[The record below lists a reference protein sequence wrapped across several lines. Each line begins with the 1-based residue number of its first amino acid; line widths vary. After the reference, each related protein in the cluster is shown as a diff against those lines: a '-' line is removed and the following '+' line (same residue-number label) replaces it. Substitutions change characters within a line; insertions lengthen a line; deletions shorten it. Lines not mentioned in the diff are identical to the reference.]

1 MVVLALMCCNPNIV
15 LDMHETSSDNY
26 EAMLATKLLRVGD
39 QRVAFLLANSRG
51 IMALPVVSVTSY
63 FKDVDTLI
71 DKPHETTTAGLQRW
85 PYGARGS
92 YTANLSFDRE
102 GYWLLD
108 IKISEEDRV
117 GEVQLFVEVSD
128 GYGVLDVGQTAP
140 RSLNKVMDNVDMP
153 NELTTS
159 SHPVPELYDMTIADA
174 VINGKPTV
182 IVFAS
187 PMFCTS
193 ATCGP
198 QVETV
203 AQLSASYQGSAN
215 FIHIEV
221 YENPHEILG
230 DLNQAEVSP
239 VVVEWG
245 LTTFPGW
252 TNESWVFLVGDDG
265 LVKARFEGYTAFDEL
280 RSALEAELN

>member
-1 MVVLALMCCNPNIV
+1 MCCNPTSTP
-15 LDMHETSSDNY
+15 DMDETSYDNY

-51 IMALPVVSVTSY
+51 VITLPVVSVNSY
-63 FKDVDTLI
+63 FRDADTLI
-71 DKPHETTTAGLQRW
+71 DKPHETATARLQQW

-92 YTANLSFDRE
+92 YTTNLSFDRK
-102 GYWLLD
+102 GHWLLD
-108 IKISEEDRV
+108 IKIAEEDRV
-117 GEVQLFVEVSD
+117 GEVQLFVEVLD
-128 GYGVLDVGQTAP
+128 GYEVVDVGQTAP
-140 RSLNKVMDNVDMP
+140 RSLNKVMDTVDMA
-153 NELTTS
+153 NELTTAS
-159 SHPVPELYDMTIADA
+159 QPVPELYDMTIADA
-174 VINGKPTV
+174 VINGQPTV

-193 ATCGP
+193 VTCGP

-203 AQLSASYQGSAN
+203 AELSASYHGSAN

-221 YENPHEILG
+221 YENPHEISG
-230 DLNQAEVSP
+230 DLSQAKVSP
-239 VVVEWG
+239 TVIEWG

-252 TNESWVFLVGDDG
+252 TNESWVFLVDKEG
-265 LVKARFEGYTAFDEL
+265 LVKARFEGYTAIDEL